1 MIGLGDPNL
10 NRPSNEN
17 QTDFDKLKQL
27 ENRIEKLEKT
37 LGWLKWV
44 VIFIGILMLTNKNKN
59 EN

>member
-10 NRPSNEN
+10 NRPTNVTQS
-17 QTDFDKLKQL
+17 DVDKLLEL
-27 ENRIEKLEKT
+27 ENRIAKLEKT

-44 VIFIGILMLTNKNKN
+44 VIIMGILMLTNKNKN